1 MNKLKKILACMII
14 TLGILYLPEIH
25 ANASTV
31 TIDEATFPDSCVRK
45 FAQEQDVN
53 KDGVLSDEERN
64 IVDYALWDWY
74 TAAAYGVDGS
84 HLIDFTGMQNFPK
97 ITKVRLQ
104 LGCKVNGKE
113 IYWNYKASNL
123 FQCFP
128 HVKQLSIVS
137 FGTKS
142 IELSGESNTLEALDI
157 SFENEILKTGEVVC
171 KMYAPNIKEI
181 DITGNISTKSYS
193 LGKCFPKAKY
203 IYLYDTNV
211 GKSGTL
217 DGFQDIETLF
227 ISGKKVTDMNLS
239 FLSGITI
246 HRLEIEKTKISKLDM
261 APLRKTKLNVLD
273 IDNCPIKKLM
283 LLPLKNTGIVSL
295 SISNCYITS
304 LNLKEVSNK
313 TLTTLSIINCPL
325 KKLDVSPLKNTLET
339 LYVGDRQQ
347 FYTKYREVYKKTKFT
362 TLDLSMMKKLKEVYG
377 SGAGS
382 IKTVR
387 LKNPKKHVRVKTLQ
401 ELHLYGT
408 KIKSIDVS
416 GLTKL
421 KKLYVGNCTTKCNIN
436 KCTKLEELGIINRG
450 TTDLSLKSKSLKH
463 LQYRGGKVKKLSVK
477 KCPKLYAVTI
487 RGTKAKSLD
496 FKGNKN
502 LLYLSIYNS
511 NIGKV
516 VYPKV
521 KKADWRYEYKIQD
534 KRFSSDPITNAEES
548 GIFTYEHYLG
558 GYNINQVKTV
568 DISAWKRLSSAM
580 KKRQLSNGYKFVMK
594 QYTPRRIIIN
604 KKLRSSDK
612 KWIRAVAKK
621 IKAKVIMW

>member
-1 MNKLKKILACMII
+1 MGRTILKVHEPTSGQII
-14 TLGILYLPEIH
+14 
-25 ANASTV
+25 
-31 TIDEATFPDSCVRK
+31 F
-45 FAQEQDVN
+45 
-53 KDGVLSDEERN
+53 DGV
-64 IVDYALWDWY
+64 
-74 TAAAYGVDGS
+74 
-84 HLIDFTGMQNFPK
+84 
-97 ITKVRLQ
+97 
-104 LGCKVNGKE
+104 
-113 IYWNYKASNL
+113 
-123 FQCFP
+123 
-128 HVKQLSIVS
+128 
-137 FGTKS
+137 
-142 IELSGESNTLEALDI
+142 
-157 SFENEILKTGEVVC
+157 
-171 KMYAPNIKEI
+171 
-181 DITGNISTKSYS
+181 DITGLSNRKM
-193 LGKCFPKAKY
+193 FPYRKKMQM
-203 IYLYDTNV
+203 I
-211 GKSGTL
+211 
-217 DGFQDIETLF
+217 FQDPYASLNPRFTVGEIIEEPMIIHNMGTAHERKVIVQELIETVGLKPDHIRRYPHEFSGGQRQRIGIARTLALRPEFIVCDEPISALDVSIQAQVINLLEKLQREKGFSYLF
-227 ISGKKVTDMNLS
+227 IAHD
-239 FLSGITI
+239 
-246 HRLEIEKTKISKLDM
+246 LEMVHHISHKIGVMYLGNM
-261 APLRKTKLNVLD
+261 V
-273 IDNCPIKKLM
+273 
-283 LLPLKNTGIVSL
+283 
-295 SISNCYITS
+295 
-304 LNLKEVSNK
+304 E
-313 TLTTLSIINCPL
+313 LSIINCPL

-421 KKLYVGNCTTKCNIN
+421 QKLYVGNCTTKCNIN

-580 KKRQLSNGYKFVMK
+580 KKRQLANGYKFVMK

>member
-273 IDNCPIKKLM
+273 IDNCRS
-283 LLPLKNTGIVSL
+283 KN
-295 SISNCYITS
+295 
-304 LNLKEVSNK
+304 
-313 TLTTLSIINCPL
+313 
-325 KKLDVSPLKNTLET
+325 
-339 LYVGDRQQ
+339 
-347 FYTKYREVYKKTKFT
+347 
-362 TLDLSMMKKLKEVYG
+362 
-377 SGAGS
+377 
-382 IKTVR
+382 
-387 LKNPKKHVRVKTLQ
+387 
-401 ELHLYGT
+401 
-408 KIKSIDVS
+408 
-416 GLTKL
+416 
-421 KKLYVGNCTTKCNIN
+421 
-436 KCTKLEELGIINRG
+436 
-450 TTDLSLKSKSLKH
+450 
-463 LQYRGGKVKKLSVK
+463 
-477 KCPKLYAVTI
+477 
-487 RGTKAKSLD
+487 
-496 FKGNKN
+496 
-502 LLYLSIYNS
+502 
-511 NIGKV
+511 
-516 VYPKV
+516 
-521 KKADWRYEYKIQD
+521 
-534 KRFSSDPITNAEES
+534 
-548 GIFTYEHYLG
+548 
-558 GYNINQVKTV
+558 
-568 DISAWKRLSSAM
+568 
-580 KKRQLSNGYKFVMK
+580 
-594 QYTPRRIIIN
+594 
-604 KKLRSSDK
+604 
-612 KWIRAVAKK
+612 
-621 IKAKVIMW
+621 

>member
-1 MNKLKKILACMII
+1 
-14 TLGILYLPEIH
+14 
-25 ANASTV
+25 
-31 TIDEATFPDSCVRK
+31 
-45 FAQEQDVN
+45 
-53 KDGVLSDEERN
+53 
-64 IVDYALWDWY
+64 
-74 TAAAYGVDGS
+74 
-84 HLIDFTGMQNFPK
+84 
-97 ITKVRLQ
+97 
-104 LGCKVNGKE
+104 
-113 IYWNYKASNL
+113 
-123 FQCFP
+123 
-128 HVKQLSIVS
+128 
-137 FGTKS
+137 
-142 IELSGESNTLEALDI
+142 
-157 SFENEILKTGEVVC
+157 
-171 KMYAPNIKEI
+171 
-181 DITGNISTKSYS
+181 
-193 LGKCFPKAKY
+193 
-203 IYLYDTNV
+203 
-211 GKSGTL
+211 
-217 DGFQDIETLF
+217 
-227 ISGKKVTDMNLS
+227 
-239 FLSGITI
+239 
-246 HRLEIEKTKISKLDM
+246 M
-261 APLRKTKLNVLD
+261 APLHKTKLNVLD
-273 IDNCPIKKLM
+273 IDNCPIKKLT

-463 LQYRGGKVKKLSVK
+463 LQYRGGKVKKLSVR

-580 KKRQLSNGYKFVMK
+580 KKRQLANGYKFVMK

>member
-1 MNKLKKILACMII
+1 MGGDLMNKLKKILACMII

-246 HRLEIEKTKISKLDM
+246 HRLEIEKTKISSHKRPSL
-261 APLRKTKLNVLD
+261 KTKERIYDRIRTFINPSENDLNKMISENPEFFCEEDFCVFTHEKD
-273 IDNCPIKKLM
+273 GEEYFDYELM
-283 LLPLKNTGIVSL
+283 YENLIHPEDFDTLLSV
-295 SISNCYITS
+295 
-304 LNLKEVSNK
+304 
-313 TLTTLSIINCPL
+313 
-325 KKLDVSPLKNTLET
+325 
-339 LYVGDRQQ
+339 
-347 FYTKYREVYKKTKFT
+347 
-362 TLDLSMMKKLKEVYG
+362 
-377 SGAGS
+377 
-382 IKTVR
+382 
-387 LKNPKKHVRVKTLQ
+387 
-401 ELHLYGT
+401 
-408 KIKSIDVS
+408 
-416 GLTKL
+416 
-421 KKLYVGNCTTKCNIN
+421 
-436 KCTKLEELGIINRG
+436 LEEL
-450 TTDLSLKSKSLKH
+450 
-463 LQYRGGKVKKLSVK
+463 Q
-477 KCPKLYAVTI
+477 AE
-487 RGTKAKSLD
+487 
-496 FKGNKN
+496 KN
-502 LLYLSIYNS
+502 S
-511 NIGKV
+511 
-516 VYPKV
+516 
-521 KKADWRYEYKIQD
+521 
-534 KRFSSDPITNAEES
+534 
-548 GIFTYEHYLG
+548 
-558 GYNINQVKTV
+558 
-568 DISAWKRLSSAM
+568 
-580 KKRQLSNGYKFVMK
+580 
-594 QYTPRRIIIN
+594 
-604 KKLRSSDK
+604 
-612 KWIRAVAKK
+612 
-621 IKAKVIMW
+621 

>member
-1 MNKLKKILACMII
+1 MGGDLMNKLKTILACMII

-84 HLIDFTGMQNFPK
+84 HLIDFTGMQNFRK

-193 LGKCFPKAKY
+193 
-203 IYLYDTNV
+203 
-211 GKSGTL
+211 
-217 DGFQDIETLF
+217 
-227 ISGKKVTDMNLS
+227 
-239 FLSGITI
+239 
-246 HRLEIEKTKISKLDM
+246 
-261 APLRKTKLNVLD
+261 
-273 IDNCPIKKLM
+273 
-283 LLPLKNTGIVSL
+283 
-295 SISNCYITS
+295 
-304 LNLKEVSNK
+304 
-313 TLTTLSIINCPL
+313 
-325 KKLDVSPLKNTLET
+325 
-339 LYVGDRQQ
+339 
-347 FYTKYREVYKKTKFT
+347 
-362 TLDLSMMKKLKEVYG
+362 
-377 SGAGS
+377 
-382 IKTVR
+382 
-387 LKNPKKHVRVKTLQ
+387 
-401 ELHLYGT
+401 
-408 KIKSIDVS
+408 
-416 GLTKL
+416 LTKL

-580 KKRQLSNGYKFVMK
+580 KKRQLANGYKFVMK

>member
-1 MNKLKKILACMII
+1 
-14 TLGILYLPEIH
+14 
-25 ANASTV
+25 
-31 TIDEATFPDSCVRK
+31 
-45 FAQEQDVN
+45 
-53 KDGVLSDEERN
+53 
-64 IVDYALWDWY
+64 
-74 TAAAYGVDGS
+74 
-84 HLIDFTGMQNFPK
+84 
-97 ITKVRLQ
+97 
-104 LGCKVNGKE
+104 
-113 IYWNYKASNL
+113 
-123 FQCFP
+123 
-128 HVKQLSIVS
+128 
-137 FGTKS
+137 
-142 IELSGESNTLEALDI
+142 
-157 SFENEILKTGEVVC
+157 
-171 KMYAPNIKEI
+171 MYAPNIKEI

-558 GYNINQVKTV
+558 GYNINQAKTV

-580 KKRQLSNGYKFVMK
+580 KKRQLANGYKFVMK